1 MLGKKKFQPKLF
13 YNLTIDNLV
22 DEDNIYRQIDQFLNL
37 RFVYK
42 ECEKLYGNTG
52 KPSIDPVV
60 FFKLELFGYLEDI
73 ISDRELIRKASDSLA
88 ARYFIGYDIDEKLPW
103 HSTIS
108 RTRGLISKETF
119 ESIFSKILEL
129 CYQSGLIGGKHQSID
144 STLVKANASLDS
156 LERKEPKLTIKE
168 YINKTYEENK
178 EEEQLDCSG
187 KGDVEQKSSEGQ
199 KPELTIETVIEKSV
213 KKKSGINQE
222 YESKTD
228 PDSRMASKPGKLSG
242 LYYSTHYSA
251 DSKKKV
257 ITDVYTT
264 YADRRDSEVLLE
276 VYERA
281 EKRLGELGFT
291 IEELSADKGYCSGR
305 NLRELEGRNIRAYI
319 PTKEHVNTS
328 GNINSSE
335 FIFNEGKNIFICPN
349 QKELVFSS
357 YEKKKQRNRYRANQ
371 RDCLE
376 CPLKAKCCPKGKSR
390 SVSQTIYYKEYQRL
404 DERLQTPGAR
414 RASRIRKIVSEG
426 LFAEAKMY
434 NGLRKFMTKGI
445 EKAQKRSYMI
455 ASVQNLKRLLG
466 NMKRK
471 VRIAVQKISDILVE
485 PFLLSK
491 FMFVFITTKN
501 NGVNGQLCNIPF
513 MLGAK

>member
-1 MLGKKKFQPKLF
+1 MLGKKKLQAKLM
-13 YNLTIDNLV
+13 YNVTIDDLV
-22 DEDNIYRQIDQFLNL
+22 PEDNIYRQIDKFLDL

-42 ECEKLYGNTG
+42 ECEKLYGKTG
-52 KPSIDPVV
+52 KPSIDPLV
-60 FFKLELFGYLEDI
+60 FFKLELFGYLENI

-108 RTRGLISKETF
+108 RTRGLISKEAF
-119 ESIFSKILEL
+119 ENIFSKILEF

-156 LERKEPKLTIKE
+156 LERREPRLTIKE
-168 YINKTYEENK
+168 YINKTYETNK
-178 EEEQLDCSG
+178 EQEDVDCEG
-187 KGDVEQKSSEGQ
+187 KGDVEQKSSEDQ
-199 KPELTIETVIEKSV
+199 KADLRIENVAKKSV
-213 KKKSGINQE
+213 KKKGGSNQD

-228 PDSRMASKPGKLSG
+228 PDSRIASKPGKLSG

-264 YADRRDSEVLLE
+264 YADRRDSVVLPE
-276 VYERA
+276 VYERV
-281 EKRLGELGFT
+281 EKRLSQLGFT

-305 NLRELEGRNIRAYI
+305 NLREFERRNIRAYI
-319 PTKEHVNTS
+319 PTKEYVNTS
-328 GNINSSE
+328 GKINSRE
-335 FIFNEGKNIFICPN
+335 FIFNEEKNVFICPN
-349 QKELVFSS
+349 HKELVFSA
-357 YEKKKQRNRYRANQ
+357 YDKQKQRNRYRANQ
-371 RDCLE
+371 RNCFE
-376 CPLKAKCCPKGKSR
+376 CPLKTKCCSRGKSR

-404 DERLQTPGAR
+404 EQRLQTQEAK
-414 RASRIRKIVSEG
+414 RASKIRKVVSEG

-434 NGLRKFMTKGI
+434 NGLRKFMTKRI

-466 NMKRK
+466 DMKRK
-471 VRIAVQKISDILVE
+471 VRIAAQKATDILVE
-485 PFLLSK
+485 PFLSYKL
-491 FMFVFITTKN
+491 MFVLITKN
-501 NGVNGQLCNIPF
+501 NNGIN
-513 MLGAK
+513 